1 MVLLVMARRRS
12 AVGCIRPYNFF
23 VQPPVLWAR
32 PVMWECP
39 TVKLYTLLQIY
50 NYYIR
55 TTIQMLGGSLR
66 DTVVWQSGHWLTM
79 EKELFLVFTL

>member
-1 MVLLVMARRRS
+1 MGQTSNVGVSHCKVVHSSTNIQLL
-12 AVGCIRPYNFF
+12 
-23 VQPPVLWAR
+23 
-32 PVMWECP
+32 
-39 TVKLYTLLQIY
+39 
-50 NYYIR
+50 YYIR